1 MKYGF
6 SDAQL
11 KEITDIFSAYGEIEK
26 AILFDSRAIDTYVD
40 DFDFGERFG
49 GLKAEFEARLKEE
62 ATFNQRILENL
73 AKVNYRGNTV

>member
-26 AILFDSRAIDTYVD
+26 AILFGSRAIDTYVD
-40 DFDFGERFG
+40 DFGEHFS
-49 GLKAEFEARLKEE
+49 GLKAEFETQIKGE
-62 ATFNQRILENL
+62 ATLNQRILENL
-73 AKVNYRGNTV
+73 AKVNYKGNTV